1 MEEHPLNELVGALLG
16 PDSSGRGKSSTGV
29 SGLRE
34 PGDLPSAPCRW
45 GCVGSGGGSEARG
58 RRPACGRRRGRPCVA
73 GERTVRRRGPKEKS
87 PLAYFSIETS

>member
-58 RRPACGRRRGRPCVA
+58 RRPPVDA
-73 GERTVRRRGPKEKS
+73 GEADPVWLGRGQ
-87 PLAYFSIETS
+87 